1 MATMNLRGVRLTLTW
16 HKDDPAN
23 FTYDVKALAMLDDDT
38 EPSGERLQNA
48 SDLDNTI
55 GRGAFRGLTGAQIE
69 NQMQTLAVAALQ
81 ALGTGAGTH
90 TINIDVG

>member
-23 FTYDVKALAMLDDDT
+23 FTYDVKAQAMLDDDT
-38 EPSGERLQNA
+38 EPTGERVQNA
-48 SDLDNTI
+48 SDVNNTVP
-55 GRGAFRGLTGAQIE
+55 RATFEGLTGAQIR